1 MTNNDSP
8 FLLAKQLQ
16 LNILNLLSGI
26 DITDLTPAEQRVL
39 TRLKGL
45 LVDVRLEAQDYELA
59 ETREFQLKNAKKA
72 KEYLA
77 AIEKTISE
85 NVLNV
90 FGPVDVAH
98 LTAQIG
104 QITDKIE

>member
-1 MTNNDSP
+1 MNNSP

-16 LNILNLLSGI
+16 FSVLNLLSGI
-26 DITDLTPAEQRVL
+26 DITDLNPSEQKVL
-39 TRLKGL
+39 ARLKSG
-45 LVDVRLEAQDYELA
+45 LVDVRLEVQDYELA
-59 ETREFQLKNAKKA
+59 ETREFQLQNAKKA

-77 AIEKTISE
+77 AIEKTISD